1 MNWGD
6 KTVSTYDNSAIGLAK
21 KFRGIG
27 ARVYDIDLG
36 LKMAK
41 TKVNSKVIEI
51 GCGDG
56 RDAEEI
62 VKRVGYY
69 EGFDPSGGML
79 EIAKKRLPHA
89 SFVQAGALSYVYPE
103 NVDVIF
109 AFASLL
115 HVDKKGV
122 ESVLKKASQSLR
134 LGGIFYISLKEKP
147 EYTAEVKND
156 EYGERMFYY
165 YNIDLIN
172 NLAGNLFV
180 AEYEDRQKIG
190 NTDWF
195 TVALKKK

>member
-6 KTVSTYDNSAIGLAK
+6 ETVSAYDNSATDLAE

-27 ARVYDIDLG
+27 ARVYDIDLA

-41 TKVNSKVIEI
+41 TKENSRVVEI

-62 VKRVGYY
+62 IKRVDYY
-69 EGFDPSGGML
+69 EGFDPSEGML

-89 SFVQAGALSYVYPE
+89 SFVQADALSYVYPE

-122 ESVLKKASQSLR
+122 GSVLKKASQSLR
-134 LGGIFYISLKEKP
+134 LGGIFYISLKERA
-147 EYTAEVKND
+147 EYTEEVKND

-165 YNIDLIN
+165 YNIELIN
-172 NLAGNLFV
+172 SLAGNLFV
-180 AEYEDRQKIG
+180 AEHEDRQKIG

>member
-1 MNWGD
+1 MNWDD
-6 KTVSTYDNSAIGLAK
+6 KTVSTYDNSAIDLAE
-21 KFRGIG
+21 KFQGIG
-27 ARVYDIDLG
+27 PRVYDIDLA
-36 LKMAK
+36 LKIASSK
-41 TKVNSKVIEI
+41 ENSRVVEI

-62 VKRVGYY
+62 LKRVDYY

-79 EIAKKRLPHA
+79 EIARKRSPHA
-89 SFVQAGALSYVYPE
+89 SFVQADALSYVYPE

-134 LGGIFYISLKEKP
+134 IGGIFYISLKERP
-147 EYTAEVKND
+147 EYTAEVQND

-165 YNIDLIN
+165 YNIELIN
-172 NLAGNLFV
+172 RLAGNLFV
-180 AEYEDRQKIG
+180 AEHEARQKIG